1 MMNPTEDIVVLGPG
15 CARCKALSQNAQAAM
30 TNSNCTASYNYITD
44 VTTMASLGIMTA
56 PALMLKGKV
65 VSTGKVLTVAEI
77 TDLLKKNDL
86 I

>member
-1 MMNPTEDIVVLGPG
+1 MMKPTEDIVVLGPG
-15 CARCKALSQNAQAAM
+15 CARCKALSQNTQEAM

-56 PALMLKGKV
+56 PALMLKSKV